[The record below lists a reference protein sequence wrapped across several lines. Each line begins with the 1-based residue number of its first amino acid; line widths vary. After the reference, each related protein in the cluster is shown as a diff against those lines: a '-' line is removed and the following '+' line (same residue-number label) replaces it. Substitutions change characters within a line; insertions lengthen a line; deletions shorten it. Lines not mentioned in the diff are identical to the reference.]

1 MNSLSSLIARNS
13 KIFYRTKGN
22 IFFSTLAVIILL
34 VLHFVIFRNMYT
46 DSWEAILSVLPGFT
60 IDRDSIQWI
69 VDSLMFSA
77 ILPIGA
83 VSISITTL
91 GLMVE
96 DREKNVLNDFLVS
109 PIKRND
115 LLASYLISSFII
127 GFTMLLGFI
136 AFYGIYF
143 QIMYSISYSL
153 KQLGFILLTT
163 IGALVFANTFILL
176 IMTFIK
182 KQSALGAFGTILGT
196 MNGFIS
202 GAYIPVG
209 MFGDTVGTILS
220 ALPFLQLTVLTRQAF
235 LYNLETVTPLTH
247 EMISGE
253 IARTFGLELWLGDTL
268 VPLWGVA
275 ALTGGITLALLLCL
289 VVRFAKMKKS
299 D

>member
-1 MNSLSSLIARNS
+1 MNNLTSLITRDM

-22 IFFSTLAVIILL
+22 IFFSSLAVIILL

-46 DSWEAILSVLPGFT
+46 DNWELILSAFPGF
-60 IDRDSIQWI
+60 SIERESLLWL
-69 VDSLMFSA
+69 VDNMMFSA

-83 VSISITTL
+83 VSISITAL

-127 GFTMLLGFI
+127 GFIMLLGFI
-136 AFYGIYF
+136 VFYGVYF
-143 QIMYSISYSL
+143 QIVYSISYSL
-153 KQLGFILLTT
+153 TQLGYILLAL
-163 IGALVFANTFILL
+163 IGALIFANTFILL
-176 IMTFIK
+176 IMTFLK
-182 KQSALGAFGTILGT
+182 RQSSLGAFGTILGT
-196 MNGFIS
+196 LNGFIS

-209 MFGDTVGTILS
+209 MFGATVGTILS

-235 LYNLETVTPLTH
+235 LYNLESVTPLTH

-253 IARTFGLELWLGDTL
+253 IAKNFGLELWLGDTMI
-268 VPLWGVA
+268 PLWGVA
-275 ALTGGITLALLLCL
+275 ALSGGITLILLLCL
-289 VVRFAKMKKS
+289 IIRFAKMKKS

>member
-1 MNSLSSLIARNS
+1 MNNLTSLVNRDM

-22 IFFSTLAVIILL
+22 IFFSSLAVIILL

-46 DSWEAILSVLPGFT
+46 DNWEMILSAFPGLT
-60 IDRDSIQWI
+60 IERENLMWL
-69 VDSLMFSA
+69 VDNLMFSA

-96 DREKNVLNDFLVS
+96 DKEKNVLNDFLVS

-115 LLASYLISSFII
+115 LLSSYLTSSFII
-127 GFTMLLGFI
+127 GFFMLLCFLVFFGVFFLI
-136 AFYGIYF
+136 VYGITF
-143 QIMYSISYSL
+143 SL
-153 KQLGFILLTT
+153 VQLGFILLAV
-163 IGALVFANTFILL
+163 IGALIFANVFILL
-176 IMTFIK
+176 ILTFIK
-182 KQSALGAFGTILGT
+182 KQSSLGAFGTILGT
-196 MNGFIS
+196 LSGFVS

-268 VPLWGVA
+268 VPLWSVA